1 MAGVGL
7 QSLVTKILVGLQ
19 GKNGKN
25 GKNGKISSSQS
36 EGADE
41 ELQATGKFVKVNT
54 FYSAI
59 PTTGFHLDC

>member
-19 GKNGKN
+19 GKN

-59 PTTGFHLDC
+59 PTTGFHPDC

>member
-7 QSLVTKILVGLQ
+7 QSVVTKKLVGLQ
-19 GKNGKN
+19 

>member
-19 GKNGKN
+19 GKN

-54 FYSAI
+54 FYNAI

>member
-19 GKNGKN
+19 GKN

>member
-25 GKNGKISSSQS
+25 KKISSSQS